1 MAEFLIIGG
10 YSGAG
15 RSEAAKCLEDL
26 GWFVIDNLPTQ
37 LVAKVAE
44 LALVKGSV
52 TSNIALV
59 VGAGSPEETI
69 KEIEHL
75 GDSKT
80 LNVRTLFLTA
90 SIETLIKRYE
100 ETRRRHPFKDGDGLA
115 EKIKSEIDE
124 LKELRGFADIEL
136 DTTDLNVH
144 DLSSR
149 LAELF
154 TIESTATTL
163 QTRIV
168 SFGFKHG
175 VPKDVDLLLDC
186 RFLPNPHW
194 EESLREM
201 TGEDPQVREFLLQK
215 QISIEFLAH
224 LESMLQLI
232 MPAYQDEG
240 KSYLSL
246 AIGCTG
252 GKHRSVVIADELKGV
267 LNSLGFGASVS
278 HRDIEK

>member
-15 RSEAAKCLEDL
+15 RSESAKCREDL
-26 GWFVIDNLPTQ
+26 GWVVIDYLPTQ

-201 TGEDPQVREFLLQK
+201 TGEDAQVREFLLQK

-267 LNSLGFGASVS
+267 LNSLGFGTSVS

>member
-10 YSGAG
+10 YSWAG

-59 VGAGSPEETI
+59 VGAGSPDETI

-201 TGEDPQVREFLLQK
+201 TGEDAQVREFLLQK

>member
-1 MAEFLIIGG
+1 M
-10 YSGAG
+10 
-15 RSEAAKCLEDL
+15 
-26 GWFVIDNLPTQ
+26 
-37 LVAKVAE
+37 
-44 LALVKGSV
+44 
-52 TSNIALV
+52 
-59 VGAGSPEETI
+59 
-69 KEIEHL
+69 
-75 GDSKT
+75 
-80 LNVRTLFLTA
+80 
-90 SIETLIKRYE
+90 
-100 ETRRRHPFKDGDGLA
+100 
-115 EKIKSEIDE
+115 
-124 LKELRGFADIEL
+124 
-136 DTTDLNVH
+136 H
-144 DLSSR
+144 DFSSR

-194 EESLREM
+194 EENLREM
-201 TGEDPQVREFLLQK
+201 TGEDTQVREFLLQK
-215 QISIEFLAH
+215 QISIQFLTH

-252 GKHRSVVIADELKGV
+252 GKHRSVVIADELEGV

>member
-15 RSEAAKCLEDL
+15 RSEAAKWLEDL

-37 LVAKVAE
+37 LVTKVAE

-201 TGEDPQVREFLLQK
+201 TGEDAQVREFLLQK

>member
-15 RSEAAKCLEDL
+15 RSEAAKYLEDL
-26 GWFVIDNLPTQ
+26 GWFVIDNLPTE
-37 LVAKVAE
+37 LVSKVAE
-44 LALVKGSV
+44 LALVKGSA

-59 VGAGSPEETI
+59 VGAGSPEETM
-69 KEIEHL
+69 KEISHL
-75 GDSKT
+75 GDGET

-100 ETRRRHPFKDGDGLA
+100 ETRRRHPFKEGDGLA

-154 TIESTATTL
+154 TIESTASTL

-194 EESLREM
+194 EENLREM
-201 TGEDPQVREFLLQK
+201 TGEDGQVREFLLQK
-215 QISIEFLAH
+215 EISTQFLTH
-224 LESMLQLI
+224 LESMLRLI

-252 GKHRSVVIADELKGV
+252 GKHRSVVIANELKGV
-267 LNSLGFGASVS
+267 LSSLGFGASVS